1 MNRLHYLSPEV
12 ANTLVVMYIF
22 VYWCGNRI
30 SCLVDYRL
38 CVEQKFI
45 VVQSL
50 QHRIEIC
57 KSIT

>member
-1 MNRLHYLSPEV
+1 MKVLEVV